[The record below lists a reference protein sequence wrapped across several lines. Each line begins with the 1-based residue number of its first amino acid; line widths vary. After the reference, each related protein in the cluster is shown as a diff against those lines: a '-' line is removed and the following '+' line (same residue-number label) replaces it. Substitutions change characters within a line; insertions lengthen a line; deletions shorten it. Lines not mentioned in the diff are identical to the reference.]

1 VGYAK
6 HILREAIKDI
16 RSDKIR
22 LDRKKMGFNSNLQSV
37 AKLNNNELYEF
48 FNESSYLKSII
59 KLSKIKKIDLNRP
72 LTNSES
78 KMNF

>member
-1 VGYAK
+1 
-6 HILREAIKDI
+6 
-16 RSDKIR
+16 
-22 LDRKKMGFNSNLQSV
+22 MGFNSNLQSV